1 MEYNE
6 RFRTYLLAKEI
17 DKGIIESALQHGT
30 RDLEALSSMNKP
42 TSFSL
47 TNVIPKCKDVIHLEH
62 VLKIKK
68 YKLKRRHNNLL
79 VTLENEEFIDFLVHH
94 HRQSLN
100 PGFRQSYPLLSAV
113 MARNVTRVRTF
124 LLSLRCDIHATP
136 PNSSFTIMEHV
147 IADNYRPVMELFA
160 VVYRPRAHVYSDVCQ
175 KEITET
181 MKGVKDEMCVKQ
193 LNAKIGLLDI
203 MRANRGRYSVQGFLD
218 IAIFTNLHEAISNDK
233 LCPRLHVSNTRTF
246 IRDNIA

>member
-1 MEYNE
+1 MEYNG
-6 RFRTYLLAKEI
+6 RFRAYLSAKEI
-17 DKGIIESALQHGT
+17 DKGVIESALQHGT
-30 RDLEALSSMNKP
+30 RDLEALASMNKP
-42 TSFSL
+42 TTFSL
-47 TNVIPKCKDVIHLEH
+47 TNVIPKCKDVVQLEH
-62 VLKIKK
+62 VLKIKR
-68 YKLKRRHNNLL
+68 YRLKRRHNNLL

-124 LLSLRCDIHATP
+124 LLSLRCDIHAKP
-136 PNSSFTIMEHV
+136 PNTCFTILEHV
-147 IADNYRPVMELFA
+147 LADNYRPIMELFA
-160 VVYRPRAHVYSDVCQ
+160 VVYRPREHVYSDTCQ
-175 KEITET
+175 KQITDNMKEI
-181 MKGVKDEMCVKQ
+181 KDEMCVKQ

-203 MRANRGRYSVQGFLD
+203 MKANRGRYSVQGFLD

-233 LCPRLHVSNTRTF
+233 LCSRLHVSNTRTF